1 MSLIYQSLKDHVYE
15 YISNE
20 IKNKK
25 LNPNEKI
32 NEQAICNELNVSRTP
47 VREALIQLSADG
59 LLDITPRR
67 GFRVKALSLKDAQ
80 DLYAV
85 IATLEIMAAS
95 IAMDKLTNE
104 DLDKMEELLQ
114 DMDYAINH
122 YRFRDYYKLQIDFH
136 NIYIF
141 KTENNPLIDTIFRLK
156 KRFIRQ
162 SYTDEKSDSVRDILL
177 NTNQEHRLILEFFQK
192 KNISKLKKCLKHH
205 WNLNYAE
212 LDSLDE
218 L

>member
-80 DLYAV
+80 DLYG
-85 IATLEIMAAS
+85 
-95 IAMDKLTNE
+95 
-104 DLDKMEELLQ
+104 
-114 DMDYAINH
+114 
-122 YRFRDYYKLQIDFH
+122 QIDQ
-136 NIYIF
+136 
-141 KTENNPLIDTIFRLK
+141 R
-156 KRFIRQ
+156 RFG
-162 SYTDEKSDSVRDILL
+162 
-177 NTNQEHRLILEFFQK
+177 
-192 KNISKLKKCLKHH
+192 
-205 WNLNYAE
+205 
-212 LDSLDE
+212 
-218 L
+218 

>member
-1 MSLIYQSLKDHVYE
+1 M
-15 YISNE
+15 
-20 IKNKK
+20 
-25 LNPNEKI
+25 
-32 NEQAICNELNVSRTP
+32 
-47 VREALIQLSADG
+47 IQLSADG

-141 KTENNPLIDTIFRLK
+141 KTENDPLIDTIFRLK

-192 KNISKLKKCLKHH
+192 KISS
-205 WNLNYAE
+205 N
-212 LDSLDE
+212 
-218 L
+218 

>member
-85 IATLEIMAAS
+85 IATSHRSRRDA
-95 IAMDKLTNE
+95 LTQGGDHPARDENV
-104 DLDKMEELLQ
+104 LRHCLSPSRPSELGQLKIPLPQ
-114 DMDYAINH
+114 NTK
-122 YRFRDYYKLQIDFH
+122 RD
-136 NIYIF
+136 
-141 KTENNPLIDTIFRLK
+141 
-156 KRFIRQ
+156 
-162 SYTDEKSDSVRDILL
+162 
-177 NTNQEHRLILEFFQK
+177 QK
-192 KNISKLKKCLKHH
+192 KKTSGPLPTPLGRYKPASALNVAAYFRYCSGLTGLLPLRTSKWRCGPVDLPVVPTLAIFCP
-205 WNLNYAE
+205 W
-212 LDSLDE
+212 DIFVP
-218 L
+218 